1 MLIKDIIEVKCKLT
15 TKASKLINLN
25 TKDFFIQF
33 HSISCAS
40 TYQQDFIDEV
50 NHILF
55 LLDADN
61 WIKLS
66 DDKTTV
72 SGLPKIEYV
81 QDHIIIPATKE
92 VLLRDFK
99 PTQIIDHVH
108 TKPTSNTV
116 LSSPMPFDTYV
127 ATKYL
132 GKLQSAMTRGIEFKL
147 TLDDMKRLLKQKK
160 CYYSGVTMTTDGDLQ
175 VSLDRKDSKLGYTK
189 DNTVACCALAN
200 SLKNE
205 LIDTGIN
212 IDKVGAKVLKSM
224 LIGLAESIDD

>member
-1 MLIKDIIEVKCKLT
+1 
-15 TKASKLINLN
+15 
-25 TKDFFIQF
+25 
-33 HSISCAS
+33 
-40 TYQQDFIDEV
+40 
-50 NHILF
+50 
-55 LLDADN
+55 
-61 WIKLS
+61 
-66 DDKTTV
+66 
-72 SGLPKIEYV
+72 
-81 QDHIIIPATKE
+81 
-92 VLLRDFK
+92 
-99 PTQIIDHVH
+99 
-108 TKPTSNTV
+108 
-116 LSSPMPFDTYV
+116 MPFDTYV

-160 CYYSGVTMTTDGDLQ
+160 CYYSGATMTTDGDLR

-189 DNTVACCALAN
+189 DNTVACCVLAN